1 MSSDTDPTSDPGPG
15 VDPID
20 LETVL
25 RVLDSLHELPPDHPD
40 IQTIKRATGRMYK
53 KIRKTRRAEAKRPLV
68 EADQKVLD
76 ATATG
81 SPMRIDD
88 ETRGIPLASTTPGT
102 IVGELNI
109 PRGCYICHADYTKVD
124 AFYHWLCPDCALF
137 SHGKR
142 HQRTDLTG
150 RRALLTGGRA
160 KIGMYI
166 ALMLLRDGAELT
178 ITTRFPRDA
187 VRRFTEMAD
196 SPEWI
201 DRLTIV
207 GIDLRDPTQV
217 VALTEEVASGGPLDI
232 LINNACQT
240 VRRLSL
246 IHI

>member
-109 PRGCYICHADYTKVD
+109 PRGCYICHADYTLVD
-124 AFYHWLCPDCALF
+124 AFYHWLCPDCAAM
-137 SHGKR
+137 SHTRRDQG
-142 HQRTDLTG
+142 TDLRG

-166 ALMLLRDGAELT
+166 ALMLLRVPVGMAMAQRRQRGIRHQHRAEHHLWQHQPHQQAGGAHAQE
-178 ITTRFPRDA
+178 
-187 VRRFTEMAD
+187 RR
-196 SPEWI
+196 
-201 DRLTIV
+201 
-207 GIDLRDPTQV
+207 
-217 VALTEEVASGGPLDI
+217 
-232 LINNACQT
+232 
-240 VRRLSL
+240 
-246 IHI
+246 